1 MPKILATI
9 ERTVSDVEQVH
20 KPDNGLMA
28 ASLEIST
35 LSFLVAELKLIKE
48 GGDKGEHKIAN
59 GINHIEDT
67 HVVGSADKM
76 LFFTKQLAASA
87 HDPKATLNPYVAGKL
102 EVADVNKFDFTP
114 FMGYIDPGASVKP
127 EDEVKRPPQIE
138 N

>member
-67 HVVGSADKM
+67 HVMGSMGSADKM
-76 LFFTKQLAASA
+76 LLFTKQFAVRS
-87 HDPKATLNPYVAGKL
+87 HDTKATLNPYVAGKL
-102 EVADVNKFDFTP
+102 EVGDVNNLH
-114 FMGYIDPGASVKP
+114 ASCISFKSDWNAL
-127 EDEVKRPPQIE
+127 EILK
-138 N
+138 NASC